1 MPKFGKQSQDRL
13 ATCHPKIQL
22 IMNEAIKTYD
32 FTVLCGTRTPE
43 EQYELYKKGR
53 ELQADGTWK
62 KIGATVTNIDGRT
75 KKSQHNYS
83 PSHAIDIAPYPIDWN
98 NIARF
103 IELSKIVKQCAKN
116 LGIKIE
122 YGGDWTSLKDYPH
135 YQLDKSEL

>member
-62 KIGATVTNIDGRT
+62 KTGATVTNIDGRT
-75 KKSQHNYS
+75 KKSEHNYS

-103 IELSKIVKQCAKN
+103 TELSKVVKQCAKN

>member
-13 ATCHPKIQL
+13 STCHPKIQL

-62 KIGATVTNIDGRT
+62 KVGATVTNIDGRK
-75 KKSQHNYS
+75 KKSEHNYS

-103 IELSKIVKQCAKN
+103 TELSKVVKQCAKN

>member
-1 MPKFGKQSQDRL
+1 MPSFGKKSLDKL
-13 ATCHPKIQL
+13 NTCHPKIKL
-22 IMNEAIKTYD
+22 IMNEAIKAYD

-53 ELQADGTWK
+53 ELQSDGTWK
-62 KIGATVTNIDGRT
+62 KIGATVTNIDGKT
-75 KKSQHNYS
+75 KKSEHNYS

-103 IELSKIVKQCAKN
+103 TDLAKIVKQCAKN